1 MKQKLKYIFLL
12 FSVIILLVSINYSYL
27 DKSLEDF
34 LTEYE
39 SAFVERVVD
48 GDTLIANNES
58 VRLLGINS
66 PEKGEKYY
74 LEAKK
79 FLENLTFNKSV
90 NLEKT
95 SEDKDKYGR
104 KLRYIFVE
112 DKNVNL
118 EIVEKGFAN
127 YYFPS
132 GKDIYYETFKNA
144 WESCIEQNINLCEK
158 LKDKCAECI
167 ELKEFEHKTQEI
179 IFYNKCAFD
188 CEITGWEIKDEGRKK
203 FVFPR
208 LILEREKEIKI
219 NIGEGK
225 NNETD
230 LFWKGEDYVW
240 TQTGD
245 TLFLRDKNGKLVLW
259 EGY

>member
-1 MKQKLKYIFLL
+1 MI
-12 FSVIILLVSINYSYL
+12 SINYSYL

-34 LTEYE
+34 LSEHE
-39 SAFVERVVD
+39 SALVERVVD

-66 PEKGEKYY
+66 PERGEEYY
-74 LEAKK
+74 LEAKR
-79 FLENLTFNKSV
+79 FLENLTFNKPV
-90 NLEKT
+90 KLEKT
-95 SEDKDKYGR
+95 NQDKDKYGR

-112 DKNVNL
+112 GKNVNL
-118 EIVEKGFAN
+118 EIVENGFAN

-132 GKDIYYETFKNA
+132 GKDVYYEKFKNA
-144 WESCIEQNINLCEK
+144 WKNCIEKNINLCEK
-158 LKDKCAECI
+158 SKDKCAECI
-167 ELKEFEHKTQEI
+167 ELKKFDYETEEV
-179 IFYNKCAFD
+179 IFYNKCDFD
-188 CEITGWEIKDEGRKK
+188 CELSNWEIKDEGRKK
-203 FVFPR
+203 FVFPK
-208 LILEREKEIKI
+208 LILKKEIRI

-230 LFWKGEDYVW
+230 LFWKGENYVW